1 MCFLLGAWRSH
12 SSPCVFW
19 GAHQRRLK
27 NSFPCCWFGLEG
39 LVRMWSS
46 GCTPICSLG
55 SVDPSPCR
63 MLLSVNECRLSKGK
77 KLFEHNFFVWALT
90 GVISVY
96 LVTSLLVCSVT
107 LLLPCIQCEFW
118 LTLSITTSLS
128 VYGSIVRS
136 MIISIVLRTY
146 ILIALYWNLNY
157 RQCRDRV
164 EASSWLR
171 QGICWAGCR
180 AKGWRA
186 TERGSQGCIAGLPAF
201 GPPVW
206 GGPRLL

>member
-1 MCFLLGAWRSH
+1 MN
-12 SSPCVFW
+12 VVY
-19 GAHQRRLK
+19 Q
-27 NSFPCCWFGLEG
+27 
-39 LVRMWSS
+39 
-46 GCTPICSLG
+46 
-55 SVDPSPCR
+55 
-63 MLLSVNECRLSKGK
+63 KGK

-118 LTLSITTSLS
+118 LTLSITTSLF

-136 MIISIVLRTY
+136 MIIWIILRTY

-157 RQCRDRV
+157 RQSRGRV

-171 QGICWAGCR
+171 QGL
-180 AKGWRA
+180 KGWRA
-186 TERGSQGCIAGLPAF
+186 TERGKSGVHSWTSGFWTSSLRWAAAVITRFQTKFGKKKRKKVGRKRKNFAF
-201 GPPVW
+201 FQKVPNKW
-206 GGPRLL
+206 IQTWIEFEQTKRMH